1 MKVLVTGANGLI
13 GRALCSMLEQS
24 GYQVLRAV
32 RVAAAPGEISVG
44 EVDERTNWDC
54 VLALGIDAVVHLAAK
69 VPLSESDSRTSSAQY
84 RQINALGTDRLARRC
99 AAGGVRRFVFV
110 STVKV
115 LGEGRDEPYH
125 SDDSAMPSDA
135 YGFSKRNAEQSLTQ
149 IAAETGMEAVI
160 LRPPLVYGPGVK
172 GNFLRL
178 LQAVDRRTPLP
189 LGAIQNRRSLIYLGN
204 LTDAIA
210 VCLEHPSAAGKT
222 FMVSDGD
229 DVSTPELIRLI
240 AAALERPAFL
250 LPVPVP
256 WMKWAGKLLG
266 KQSSVDRLVGSLAV
280 DIRPIQN
287 DLGWLP
293 PHSMRSGLTATVEWY
308 RMPKSRL

>member
-1 MKVLVTGANGLI
+1 MKVLVTGANGLV

-32 RVAAAPGEISVG
+32 REATSPWEISVG
-44 EVDERTNWDC
+44 EVNERTNWDA
-54 VLALGIDAVVHLAAK
+54 LALGIDAVVHLAAK
-69 VPLSESDSRTSSAQY
+69 VPLSESDSQTGSVQY
-84 RQINALGTDRLARRC
+84 RQINAQGTERLARRC
-99 AAGGVRRFVFV
+99 AAEGVKRFIFV

-115 LGEGRDEPYH
+115 LGEGRDEPYR
-125 SDDSAMPSDA
+125 SDNSAMPSDA
-135 YGFSKRNAEQSLTQ
+135 YGVSKRDAEQSLTQ
-149 IAAETGMEAVI
+149 IAAETGMEVVV

-189 LGAIQNRRSLIYLGN
+189 LGSIQNRRSLIYLGN
-204 LTDAIA
+204 LADAIM
-210 VCLEHPSAAGKT
+210 VCLKHPGAAGKT

-240 AAALERPAFL
+240 AAALERPVFL

-256 WMKWAGKLLG
+256 WMIWAAKLLG

-287 DLGWLP
+287 DLGWSP
-293 PHSMRSGLTATVEWY
+293 PYSMRSGLASTVEWY
-308 RMPKSRL
+308 RMRKSRL